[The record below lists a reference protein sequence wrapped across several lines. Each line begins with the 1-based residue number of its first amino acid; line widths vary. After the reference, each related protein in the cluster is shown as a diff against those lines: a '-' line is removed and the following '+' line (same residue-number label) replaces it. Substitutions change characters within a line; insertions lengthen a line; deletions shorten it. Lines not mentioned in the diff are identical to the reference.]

1 MRRLPVHFPIS
12 DPRILHRLA
21 GNSACCV
28 GENFPS
34 SDDAYLEFSQGGEL
48 PMRTF
53 TAILV
58 LLLMSYPIYARE
70 GREGTRM
77 ASASFAAASASTNTS
92 DSGGDEANDQKTESD
107 SESEGTETNG
117 TDSDHETKTGA
128 HSDNEADDTNG
139 EMNSVK
145 NATQASLKA
154 SAMKQSQSSLNK
166 MAAALD
172 AGLSPQQTIK
182 ALLEPAATPSMALSN
197 VGSPTGLLDSP
208 SAITGGFAMPASGS
222 LVVATSSAMF
232 SGQLTSSATPEP
244 SAWILAALGLLAPLC
259 KRRRKGR

>member
-1 MRRLPVHFPIS
+1 MRK
-12 DPRILHRLA
+12 
-21 GNSACCV
+21 
-28 GENFPS
+28 
-34 SDDAYLEFSQGGEL
+34 
-48 PMRTF
+48 F

-58 LLLMSYPIYARE
+58 FLLMSYPVYGRE
-70 GREGTRM
+70 GRDGRRTT
-77 ASASFAAASASTNTS
+77 SAFLAAASTSKNTS
-92 DSGGDEANDQKTESD
+92 DTEGNEADDEKI
-107 SESEGTETNG
+107 ESETETDGMDTNG
-117 TDSDHETKTGA
+117 TDSDQEMKTGS
-128 HSDNEADDTNG
+128 HSDGDNEADDMNG
-139 EMNSVK
+139 ETKSVTK
-145 NATQASLKA
+145 VIRDSLKTL
-154 SAMKQSQSSLNK
+154 AMKQSQSSLNK

-222 LVVATSSAMF
+222 LAAATSSGMV

-244 SAWILAALGLLAPLC
+244 SAWILAASGLLAPLC